1 MIRRINSKDKNSLA
15 SYFSNKLNIN
25 IEDALVKTNKILK
38 SNSTNF
44 IKEERELS
52 GVCWI
57 ETRLINDVKTKYIE
71 ILVNNWRL
79 AEQFLQCLRWSLNGE
94 YWFSL
99 PKHDFLNRTLNKVGI
114 RFIRVEGD
122 RNIYCYKFEK
132 HYFRNYKSDDIE

>member
-57 ETRLINDVKTKYIE
+57 ETRLINNIKTKYIE

-94 YWFSL
+94 HWFSL
-99 PKHDFLNRTLNKVGI
+99 PKHDFLNRTLNKAGI

-122 RNIYCYKFEK
+122 RNIYCYRFEK
-132 HYFRNYKSDDIE
+132 RDFRNYKSDDIE